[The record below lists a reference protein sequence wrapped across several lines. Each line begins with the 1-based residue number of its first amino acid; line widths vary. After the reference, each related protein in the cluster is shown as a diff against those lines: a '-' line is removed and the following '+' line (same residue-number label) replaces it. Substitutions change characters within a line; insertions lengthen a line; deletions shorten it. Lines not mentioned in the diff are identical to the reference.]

1 MGETSSERKQ
11 HSGLIGFLR
20 RLVKEKPLGTVGL
33 VIVLL
38 LLFFGI
44 FANFLA
50 PYGMNQS
57 NVVDRLA
64 PPSAKYLMGT
74 DNLGRDILSRVIYGA
89 RISLNV
95 GLSATGVSLIVFL
108 TIGILSGYIGGKF
121 DLIVQRFVDSIMSI
135 PGLILLMVIMSIVG
149 VGFGPIIV
157 VVGVLMGIGG
167 SRIIR
172 GAVISIKEE
181 VYVQAAIAIGCPTH
195 RILFRHILPNIT
207 ALAVTIFSIQVPEAI
222 LIESTLSFLGLGIPP
237 PDPSWGGMISGS
249 ARSWMIKAPWMV
261 IWPGLVL
268 SIVVYG
274 TNMFG
279 DAVRDLLDPKLK
291 GGIGRYGVKIKP
303 QPHRKIKNY
312 TRR

>member
-1 MGETSSERKQ
+1 
-11 HSGLIGFLR
+11 
-20 RLVKEKPLGTVGL
+20 VKEKPLGTVGL

-44 FANFLA
+44 FANYLA
-50 PYGMNQS
+50 PYGMNQT

-64 PPSAKYLMGT
+64 PPSAQYLMGT

-95 GLSATGVSLIVFL
+95 GLSATAVSLIVFL

-149 VGFGPIIV
+149 VGFGPIII
-157 VVGVLMGIGG
+157 VVGILMGIGG

-195 RILFRHILPNIT
+195 RVLLRHILPNIS
-207 ALAVTIFSIQVPEAI
+207 ALAVTLFSIQVPEAI

-291 GGIGRYGVKIKP
+291 GGIGRYGVKIK
-303 QPHRKIKNY
+303 KFSKSKA
-312 TRR
+312 

>member
-1 MGETSSERKQ
+1 
-11 HSGLIGFLR
+11 
-20 RLVKEKPLGTVGL
+20 
-33 VIVLL
+33 
-38 LLFFGI
+38 
-44 FANFLA
+44 
-50 PYGMNQS
+50 
-57 NVVDRLA
+57 
-64 PPSAKYLMGT
+64 
-74 DNLGRDILSRVIYGA
+74 
-89 RISLNV
+89 
-95 GLSATGVSLIVFL
+95 LIVFL

-149 VGFGPIIV
+149 VGFGPIII
-157 VVGVLMGIGG
+157 VVGILMGIGG

-195 RILFRHILPNIT
+195 RVLLRHILPNIS
-207 ALAVTIFSIQVPEAI
+207 ALAVTLFSIQVPEAI

-291 GGIGRYGVKIKP
+291 GGIGRYGVKIK
-303 QPHRKIKNY
+303 KFSKSKA
-312 TRR
+312 

>member
-149 VGFGPIIV
+149 VGFGADNRC
-157 VVGVLMGIGG
+157 GG
-167 SRIIR
+167 GLDGHR
-172 GAVISIKEE
+172 GFQDSPRGGD
-181 VYVQAAIAIGCPTH
+181 QHQRGSLCPGGD
-195 RILFRHILPNIT
+195 RHW
-207 ALAVTIFSIQVPEAI
+207 
-222 LIESTLSFLGLGIPP
+222 LSY
-237 PDPSWGGMISGS
+237 S
-249 ARSWMIKAPWMV
+249 
-261 IWPGLVL
+261 
-268 SIVVYG
+268 
-274 TNMFG
+274 
-279 DAVRDLLDPKLK
+279 
-291 GGIGRYGVKIKP
+291 
-303 QPHRKIKNY
+303 
-312 TRR
+312 

>member
-1 MGETSSERKQ
+1 MGDRTSSERKQ
-11 HSGLIGFLR
+11 PSGLVGFLR

-44 FANFLA
+44 FANYLA
-50 PYGMNQS
+50 PYGMNQT

-64 PPSAKYLMGT
+64 PPSAQYLMGT

-95 GLSATGVSLIVFL
+95 GLSATAVSLIVFL

-149 VGFGPIIV
+149 VGFGPIII
-157 VVGVLMGIGG
+157 VVGILMGIGG

-195 RILFRHILPNIT
+195 RVLLRHILPNIS
-207 ALAVTIFSIQVPEAI
+207 ALAVTLFSIQVPEAI

-291 GGIGRYGVKIKP
+291 GGIGRYGVKIK
-303 QPHRKIKNY
+303 KFSKSKA
-312 TRR
+312 